1 MGLDLRGC
9 GLFDVFRTNGLKY
22 LAGTAFAKCCER
34 HSSCIAGVPFMGSQ
48 LRIAIADDDRLCRE
62 FLQFMLLRL
71 GHKVVCGA
79 ENGRQLADYCLESP
93 PDVVITDVNM
103 PELDGISAA
112 AEINRCHDVPVILLS
127 GSELPCLIEELSH
140 VRVLVRRMKPFSRF
154 DLEALLA
161 EAMRASE
168 VLVAAA

>member
-1 MGLDLRGC
+1 
-9 GLFDVFRTNGLKY
+9 
-22 LAGTAFAKCCER
+22 
-34 HSSCIAGVPFMGSQ
+34 MGSQ
-48 LRIAIADDDRLCRE
+48 LHIAIADDDRLSRE

-79 ENGRQLADYCLESP
+79 ENGRQLADYCLKSP

-112 AEINRCHDVPVILLS
+112 AEINRCHDVPIILLS
-127 GSELPCLIEELSH
+127 GSEFPCLIEELSH
-140 VRVLVRRMKPFSRF
+140 VRVLLRRLKPFSRF

-161 EAMRASE
+161 EVMRASG